1 MIKKIIYMFL
11 LSPMM
16 MLAQKTTVELAAF
29 DELKVYDAI
38 NVTLI
43 KAAENKA
50 VITGDD
56 VDQVAIVS
64 KNGRVK
70 VKMEIDNILDGKD
83 TNVTIYH
90 TEDLA
95 LIDANENSVITS
107 NSTIESKY
115 ITIRAQ
121 EGAEIDLKVN
131 AKNLDSKAVSG
142 GKISISG
149 DVPNQDVL
157 VRTGGKYFAKKL
169 SAEQTDVT
177 VLAGGKA
184 YINSDEYVDASVTA
198 GGIIEIY
205 GNPEKVKQD
214 KTLGGS
220 IVIRK

>member
-1 MIKKIIYMFL
+1 
-11 LSPMM
+11 

-83 TNVTIYH
+83 TNITIYH

>member
-1 MIKKIIYMFL
+1 MFL

-16 MLAQKTTVELAAF
+16 MFAQKTTVELAAF

-131 AKNLDSKAVSG
+131 AINLDSKAVSG

>member
-83 TNVTIYH
+83 TNITIYH

>member
-1 MIKKIIYMFL
+1 MFL

-16 MLAQKTTVELAAF
+16 MFAQKTTVELAAF

>member
-16 MLAQKTTVELAAF
+16 MFAQKTTVELAAF

>member
-16 MLAQKTTVELAAF
+16 MFAQKTTVELAAF

-131 AKNLDSKAVSG
+131 AINLDSKAVSG

>member
-1 MIKKIIYMFL
+1 MFL

-16 MLAQKTTVELAAF
+16 MLAQRTTVELAEF

-50 VITGDD
+50 VVTGEDI
-56 VDQVAIVS
+56 DQVAIVS

-83 TNVTIYH
+83 TDVTIYH
-90 TEDLA
+90 TEDLT

-107 NSTIESKY
+107 NNTIESKY

-121 EGAEIDLKVN
+121 EGAEVDLNIN

-169 SAEQTDVT
+169 SADQTDVT